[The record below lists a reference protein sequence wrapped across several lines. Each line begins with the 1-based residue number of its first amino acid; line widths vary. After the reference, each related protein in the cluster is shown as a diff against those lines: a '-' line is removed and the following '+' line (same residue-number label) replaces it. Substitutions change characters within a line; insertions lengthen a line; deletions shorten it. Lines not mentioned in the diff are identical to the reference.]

1 MTILASVAL
10 DSRQDVPDNR
20 ERMKAYVEQ
29 AAAKGAKL
37 IVFPELCLGGLPKN
51 PMFIFNPDDAAYQHE
66 VAELVPEGP
75 STRFFEELAREHD
88 MYICWGMAEQSHQR
102 ADVMYNTLV
111 VVGPEGFAGKYRKVH
126 QPLTERIM
134 FYSGSGDYPIIET
147 PFGKLGLMVCFDK
160 AYPEVSRILALKGA
174 EILLCPT
181 AWPSIEPSED
191 DNDFKLGNIFSFARA
206 AENMVFFIDSCTSG
220 QYEMGHSRIIGPW
233 PQQVCAT
240 TGFEEGIAITEDIDI
255 RGEIQAARLRAM
267 GGSDLLKDRKP
278 ATYGLLSKPNKYNP
292 MSGDLGQ
299 FDN

>member
-1 MTILASVAL
+1 
-10 DSRQDVPDNR
+10 
-20 ERMKAYVEQ
+20 
-29 AAAKGAKL
+29 
-37 IVFPELCLGGLPKN
+37 
-51 PMFIFNPDDAAYQHE
+51 
-66 VAELVPEGP
+66 
-75 STRFFEELAREHD
+75 
-88 MYICWGMAEQSHQR
+88 MAEQSHQR